1 MRAHATEWSCLS
13 LFRFRFA
20 FGFRPAA
27 CYAWKDEFCICIVAI
42 WLRPSNRLRFGAL
55 GWKCQIY
62 STMATTVKG
71 ARQSKYVPRKL
82 AREIKKRAKEKRKEE
97 REKKAKEKKKKD
109 VSAMWQAA
117 CVPPDIRRPWDV
129 FREDVSDTWIAS
141 LTDEDERAIHEEI
154 RADEELREV
163 QRLGALRAFQALP
176 ACRHREYAEVSLQ
189 ELSAFAAWSA
199 TCGPADAME
208 RVAAWTGLEPALKA
222 GHVPH
227 NWRALLAKDPTWHV
241 LIADDV
247 KEEVEVPIGAAPAL
261 GGAPAR
267 VSSPSAQT
275 PPKPPL
281 PPALVA
287 ADGSYPAYGLKIKQ
301 PWMGH
306 ILRGKKIWEI
316 RGEEARVIGRVA
328 LFEAGAMHFV
338 GLATIVESNLVTDAD
353 MAANVDK
360 HCIEDWDTN
369 PMVAKYRERKGI
381 FAYVL
386 SDVVSIEPVTANLGS
401 SVIWSILAN
410 WLTMPS
416 APNAAGA
423 TRVGGAGAV
432 ASCSGGEGIGADEK
446 SDSLLPADGDV
457 SSLVVGECAAGAV
470 VLRQGRVVVATR
482 TRGEG
487 RKSTP
492 GAVDGDKKHHK
503 PARRRPASPAFN
515 HAASGVSPA
524 AAVAGYQSRPRQ
536 KAGAR
541 RQVVAAKWTRWP
553 QNIRGG
559 EKVGHRRQVR
569 RSYNRWW
576 IRWPACGKKERIL
589 LGRTGPMP
597 SDLRTQRRCCI
608 S

>member
-1 MRAHATEWSCLS
+1 
-13 LFRFRFA
+13 
-20 FGFRPAA
+20 
-27 CYAWKDEFCICIVAI
+27 
-42 WLRPSNRLRFGAL
+42 
-55 GWKCQIY
+55 
-62 STMATTVKG
+62 MATKK
-71 ARQSKYVPRKL
+71 AE
-82 AREIKKRAKEKRKEE
+82 REKRAKERE
-97 REKKAKEKKKKD
+97 RKD
-109 VSAMWQAA
+109 VSAKWQAA

-129 FREDVSDTWIAS
+129 FQEDVSYTWIES
-141 LTDEDERAIHEEI
+141 LTGEDRSSDHPDLAIHEEL
-154 RADEELREV
+154 RAV
-163 QRLGALRAFQALP
+163 QRLGALQAFQALP
-176 ACRHREYAEVSLQ
+176 ACRQRDCAEVSLQ

-208 RVAAWTGLEPALKA
+208 RVAAWTGLEADIKA

-227 NWRALLAKDPTWHV
+227 NWRAVLAKDPKWHV

-247 KEEVEVPIGAAPAL
+247 KEEVDVPIGAAPAL

-287 ADGSYPAYGLKIKQ
+287 ADGSYPAYALKIKQ

-306 ILRGKKIWEI
+306 ILRGEKIWEI
-316 RGEEARVIGRVA
+316 RGEVARVIGRVA

-386 SDVVSIEPVTANLGS
+386 SDVVNIEPVAANLGS

-423 TRVGGAGAV
+423 TRVGGVGKTSTAKAR
-432 ASCSGGEGIGADEK
+432 GG
-446 SDSLLPADGDV
+446 
-457 SSLVVGECAAGAV
+457 
-470 VLRQGRVVVATR
+470 
-482 TRGEG
+482 G
-487 RKSTP
+487 RKSKP
-492 GAVDGDKKHHK
+492 GAVDGDKKLQLHK
-503 PARRRPASPAFN
+503 PAGADAVASAADDDKKSSSIKPVHRRPACASSRPRESPAVTGRP
-515 HAASGVSPA
+515 ARGRASGVSPA
-524 AAVAGYQSRPRQ
+524 AGTSTAVEGQGRRPRGSNRTRRLEALAARYSWAREDGPPPASEAELQ
-536 KAGAR
+536 SLADQMARLRREKQNFARPERADGERLARAEAMLHIMRGKARAGFGGGRAMATHGLTLNKRAGLAFAKRAR
-541 RQVVAAKWTRWP
+541 KLALDL
-553 QNIRGG
+553 
-559 EKVGHRRQVR
+559 EKRFNPLDTPSVLIEEG
-569 RSYNRWW
+569 
-576 IRWPACGKKERIL
+576 IAL
-589 LGRTGPMP
+589 L
-597 SDLRTQRRCCI
+597 DAD
-608 S
+608 

>member
-1 MRAHATEWSCLS
+1 MVCD
-13 LFRFRFA
+13 
-20 FGFRPAA
+20 
-27 CYAWKDEFCICIVAI
+27 YAWKDNFCIGIVAV
-42 WLRPSNRLRFGAL
+42 WLRPSNRLVFGA
-55 GWKCQIY
+55 
-62 STMATTVKG
+62 TMAITMAG
-71 ARQSKYVPRKL
+71 AKRSGYVPQQV
-82 AREIKKRAKEKRKEE
+82 AREIRKRAMATKKAEREKRAKEEE
-97 REKKAKEKKKKD
+97 KKD
-109 VSAMWQAA
+109 VSAKWQGA

-129 FREDVSDTWIAS
+129 FDADAYLKANDRSGEFRDGNEDS
-141 LTDEDERAIHEEI
+141 RA
-154 RADEELREV
+154 V

-176 ACRHREYAEVSLQ
+176 ACRQREYTAVSLQ
-189 ELSAFAAWSA
+189 ELSAFVAWSA
-199 TCGPADAME
+199 TSGIADAME
-208 RVAAWTGLEPALKA
+208 RVAAWTGLDCDLKKA
-222 GHVPH
+222 HVPH
-227 NWRALLAKDPTWHV
+227 DWRPLLAKDPKWHV

-306 ILRGKKIWEI
+306 ILRGEKIWEI

-386 SDVVSIEPVTANLGS
+386 SDVVSIEPVAANLGS

-457 SSLVVGECAAGAV
+457 SSLVVGECGFGAV

-482 TRGEG
+482 TRGVDAAKAKGGRKVDALAAKYPWGREGGPPPASEAELESLVGQMARLRKARKNFARPDRPDAERLAHAEAMLHIMMGKARAGFGEG
-487 RKSTP
+487 RAMATHGLSRSAGLVLAKR
-492 GAVDGDKKHHK
+492 
-503 PARRRPASPAFN
+503 ARRLALALEARFDPE
-515 HAASGVSPA
+515 AAPSVL
-524 AAVAGYQSRPRQ
+524 
-536 KAGAR
+536 
-541 RQVVAAKWTRWP
+541 
-553 QNIRGG
+553 IREGMT
-559 EKVGHRRQVR
+559 
-569 RSYNRWW
+569 
-576 IRWPACGKKERIL
+576 L
-589 LGRTGPMP
+589 L
-597 SDLRTQRRCCI
+597 DAD
-608 S
+608 